1 MGDSDQA
8 DQLYRTASSLGMFG
22 GSLYPVGIN
31 YLFAG
36 EYEKG
41 IPLVEQGWADE
52 DPVYATGRDLF
63 LLALEQPEKQAAF
76 ETYLGKA
83 SASQYYLTV
92 DNLDLLSILG
102 SPYMFTY
109 LADLQCATVNQS
121 IWSETFR
128 EQRKTPEFFEMM
140 ERAGMVEYW
149 REFGWPDDCASL
161 DQNLAEC
168 GP

>member
-1 MGDSDQA
+1 M
-8 DQLYRTASSLGMFG
+8 
-22 GSLYPVGIN
+22 
-31 YLFAG
+31 
-36 EYEKG
+36 
-41 IPLVEQGWADE
+41 VEQGWADE

-63 LLALEQPEKQAAF
+63 LLSLEHPEKQAAF
-76 ETYLGKA
+76 VTYLGKD